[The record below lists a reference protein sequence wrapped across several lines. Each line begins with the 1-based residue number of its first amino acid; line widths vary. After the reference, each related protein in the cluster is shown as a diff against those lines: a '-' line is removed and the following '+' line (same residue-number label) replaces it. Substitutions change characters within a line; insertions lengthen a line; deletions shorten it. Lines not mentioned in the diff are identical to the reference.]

1 MNRIETWNINQR
13 RIFDPDSVEDMQIV
27 KKYLYEMKWNNC
39 PFYLEWPY
47 LDIPSMIKDKITE
60 HTLNS
65 LNGLK

>member
-1 MNRIETWNINQR
+1 
-13 RIFDPDSVEDMQIV
+13 
-27 KKYLYEMKWNNC
+27 
-39 PFYLEWPY
+39 LEWPY